1 MNRRYFI
8 TMMSSIIG
16 VVPAGISFAS
26 TTTNFQNELSKLAFD
41 HAQTSIR
48 GAFGSG
54 FRLISARPNDAE
66 LHCTIEHFG
75 NVLEVSS
82 TDLIDWRIDAAP
94 AM

>member
-8 TMMSSIIG
+8 ALMSSIIG

-26 TTTNFQNELSKLAFD
+26 TMSSQNELSKLAFD